1 MLVCK
6 LLTSSTGVS
15 KSNEH
20 HRHDVSYQPMDIQQI
35 PSPKR
40 CRWRRR
46 DAVQAVLRCGLSQD
60 GSCMINKNPTPST
73 LRIITWD
80 PLLLVVVYHPQLC
93 RKKWWTFAL
102 PTEVCGKAFSDSSSM
117 AIADPLREGG
127 YATWLGWA
135 MEIGGGGPP
144 AKCARVYINSH
155 YFHREWSST
164 Q

>member
-1 MLVCK
+1 MTQEVNITRMLVCK

-93 RKKWWTFAL
+93 RKKMVDICLANRGLWQGVQRQQQHGYRGSLTRGRLCDLAGL
-102 PTEVCGKAFSDSSSM
+102 SDGNWGWGPSS
-117 AIADPLREGG
+117 
-127 YATWLGWA
+127 
-135 MEIGGGGPP
+135 
-144 AKCARVYINSH
+144 
-155 YFHREWSST
+155 
-164 Q
+164 